1 VYDLVIWCLVVWFNS
16 IARDEQSQPKQPCQ
30 ACNKFDALI
39 YMARMQLLTAIYLL
53 WPSHLN
59 THMNPVHWS
68 MVSQILW
75 AALDCLLGHVLILV
89 AFDAGDSRS
98 TAERQMAIAIQASID
113 RPPVDLDPT
122 HTAG

>member
-1 VYDLVIWCLVVWFNS
+1 
-16 IARDEQSQPKQPCQ
+16 
-30 ACNKFDALI
+30 
-39 YMARMQLLTAIYLL
+39 
-53 WPSHLN
+53 
-59 THMNPVHWS
+59 

-113 RPPVDLDPT
+113 RPPVDLDPI
-122 HTAG
+122 HTQPVEPNFGSHVQVSPWIR